1 MPIDIFAQSSTSFVP
16 RCLSL
21 DLEADPATGRILKI
35 GALRPDTGEFRHFK
49 GRFDLMTALIEVD
62 SLCANASFVLGHNV
76 IRHDL
81 NLLKA
86 IAPDLALFDL
96 PVVDTLALSPL
107 AFPRNPYHHL
117 VKDYKLLKLTV
128 NDPLA
133 DAERA
138 VVLFNDQRAALLAEP
153 AELVRAY
160 HYLLVPEDA
169 HPALGGLNNFFLT
182 LTRQARPTLD
192 AVRALLTDILDG
204 KVCRSGLLCLLEE
217 LAIAERRPAIAYF
230 LAWLRVAGE
239 NSVMPPWVR
248 IEYPATARLAREL
261 RATPCADAACAY
273 CREAHDARRWLKQW
287 FGYDD
292 FRHEAD
298 GRSLQTAIVSTGLA
312 GHSQLGILPTG
323 GGKSLCYQLPA
334 LMRHHQT
341 GALTIVISPLQALMK
356 DQVDTL
362 QRRGVTCA
370 AAVNGLLS
378 LPERKQV
385 LDGIRLGD
393 VGILLVSPEQVRNK
407 GFREAIAQRE
417 IAAWVFDEAHC
428 LSKWGHDFRPDYL
441 YVARFIRERHGEDIP
456 PITCLTA
463 TAKPDVV
470 EDIVAHF
477 RQRLGLELDLHL
489 GSTERDNL
497 GFAIVPTREETKL
510 AQVHQLLVDHFGEAD
525 SERPKPGGGI
535 IYCATQKHTE
545 TVAEFLVGMGWAA
558 AAFHGGMTPDM
569 KKERQQNFITGD
581 LKVIA
586 ATNAFGMGIDK
597 PDVRLVIH
605 ADIPGSLENYIQEAG
620 RAGRDQ
626 AAAFCV
632 LLYDNKDAE
641 RQFSLSGRSRLTK
654 NDIEQLLKAL
664 RRRKPDAA
672 GNVVITAGEL
682 LASEGLTLD
691 FDLESRDKDTRV
703 KTALAWLENAGLLE
717 RNENRSQVFPASLRF
732 RHLDEAQRRL
742 ASANYSQERQR
753 QLLELLKA
761 ILQAEPNQGL
771 TTDDL
776 ALATGL
782 NLREVS
788 KAFDDLEQLG
798 LLENDSRITAYL
810 RVGVKGAST
819 RVLASVDKMETT
831 LLSVLRE
838 AAPDAGPATHAVHLN
853 LRALTQKLKDSGFA
867 DALPETVAR
876 LLRSLAMDGREL
888 SGGRGSLAIKAIDQE
903 NHRVA
908 VQREWN
914 EIDRLSRQRRAC
926 AQVVLNTFLASLP
939 AGSKGTDML
948 ASRTL
953 GEINRA
959 LRSDL
964 DMAAVLRDVS
974 AATQAALMFLH
985 DHKVLSLAQGL
996 AVFRNA
1002 MTLNM
1007 LQDDVRTP
1015 VRARRFEAHDYQ
1027 PLADHYEQ
1035 RVSQIHVMIRYAELG
1050 LEKVSASLALAAD
1063 YFALSWEDFLKRYFH
1078 QRKEMLERATTQ
1090 ESWHRIRDGLSP
1102 VQARLVTEK
1111 RPTNRLILAGPG
1123 SGKTRLVVHRVAFL
1137 IRVLREAPSSIL
1149 VVTFNRHAALEVR
1162 RRLRGLIDHDAFGVA
1177 VYTYHGLAMRLTGAS
1192 LAARDSDTPID
1203 FDALLADAT
1212 RLLKGDEGEDLGNEP
1227 DVLRER
1233 LLGGFRWLLVDEYQD
1248 INAAQYDFLSALAGR
1263 TLTDKSRKLTL
1274 LAVGDDDQN
1283 IYEFAG
1289 AQVAFIRRFE
1299 QDYSAKIDYLVE
1311 NFRSTRHIIDAANTL
1326 IAPHPARLKTEHPIT
1341 IDAARRKQARGGVWA
1356 RRDAAVS
1363 QGRVQVLPVGVDLYR
1378 QAWLAVQELQR
1389 LAALDQG
1396 WVWSHVAVIAS
1407 EWSLLEPVRA
1417 ACEIVGIPAHFT
1429 GRRNVS
1435 FPTWRLREVTQLL
1448 DALRQRAT
1456 EALTATDVRALART
1470 LRGGDTETPGH
1481 RLVDAWCEAIAQES
1495 GDFPRPVTA
1504 LLEDCFE
1511 YCTDQDRETDGGL
1524 TLTTAHGAKGLEFN
1538 HVLVL
1543 AGGRRAFKQAALT
1556 TERRLYYVAMT
1567 RARQTLTLCTKDED
1581 GKNDSTDFAF
1591 ELASAVGSD
1600 AVLQRPVP
1608 LAGPLPVGLNRLY
1621 LLLGLKDVDLS
1632 FAGRSRSDAPRW
1644 ALAHLTVG
1652 DILRLEEESGRWV
1665 IKSADGQI
1673 LGRTAN
1679 SFHIPVGR
1687 IISAHIAAICQ
1698 WRSQDVADEWRGH
1711 MAVERWEVVLP
1722 EVVIEP
1728 N

>member
-1 MPIDIFAQSSTSFVP
+1 MPIDILAQSSASFAP

-21 DLEADPATGRILKI
+21 DLEVDPATGRILKI
-35 GALRPDTGEFRHFK
+35 GALRPDTGGFRHFK
-49 GRFDLMTALIEVD
+49 GNFDLAAALNEVD
-62 SLCANASFVLGHNV
+62 VLCADASFVLGHNV

-81 NLLKA
+81 NLLRA
-86 IAPDLALFDL
+86 VAPGLALFGL
-96 PVVDTLALSPL
+96 PVVDTLTLSPL

-138 VVLFNDQRAALLAEP
+138 VALFNDQRVALLAEP
-153 AELVRAY
+153 VELVRIY
-160 HYLLVPEDA
+160 HYLLVSEDA
-169 HPALGGLNNFFLT
+169 HSSLGGLNDFFLT
-182 LTRQARPTLD
+182 LTGQTRPTLD
-192 AVRALLTDILDG
+192 AVRELLIDILDG
-204 KVCRSGLLCLLEE
+204 KVCRSGLLRLLEE
-217 LAIAERRPAIAYF
+217 LAIPERRPAIAYF

-261 RATPCADAACAY
+261 RATPCVDATCSY

-287 FGYDD
+287 FDYDD

-298 GRSLQTAIVSTGLA
+298 GQSLQAAIVSTGLA

-334 LMRHHQT
+334 LMRYHQT

-362 QRRGVTCA
+362 QRRGVSCA

-407 GFREAIAQRE
+407 GFREAIAHRE
-417 IAAWVFDEAHC
+417 IAAWIFDEAHC

-441 YVARFIRERHGEDIP
+441 YVARFIRERHEDDIP

-470 EDIVAHF
+470 EDIAAHF
-477 RQRLGLELDLHL
+477 RDRLGQELVRHL

-510 AQVHQLLVDHFGEAD
+510 AQVHQLLVDHFGETG
-525 SERPKPGGGI
+525 SEHPKPGGGI
-535 IYCATQKHTE
+535 VYCATQKNTE
-545 TVAEFLVGMGWAA
+545 AIAEFLIGMGWAA

-569 KKERQQNFITGD
+569 KKERQQNFIAGD

-597 PDVRLVIH
+597 SDVRLVIH

-626 AAAFCV
+626 VAAFCV

-641 RQFSLSGRSRLTK
+641 RQFSLSTRSRLTK

-664 RRRKPDAA
+664 RRRKPDAD

-682 LASEGLTLD
+682 LASEGLALD

-717 RNENRSQVFPASLRF
+717 RNENRSQVFPAALRF

-742 ASANYSQERQR
+742 ASAGYSQERQR

-761 ILQAEPNQGL
+761 ILQAEPNKGL

-798 LLENDSRITAYL
+798 LLENDSQITAYL

-819 RVLASVDKMETT
+819 RVLASVDQMETT

-838 AAPDAGPATHAVHLN
+838 AAPDAGPTSDVVHLN
-853 LRALTQKLKDSGFA
+853 LRALTQKLKEAGFA
-867 DALPETVAR
+867 DALPETVVR

-903 NHRVA
+903 NYRVA
-908 VQREWN
+908 VLREWN

-926 AQVVLNTFLASLP
+926 AQVVLNAFLASLP
-939 AGSKGTDML
+939 VGSNGTDL
-948 ASRTL
+948 LTSLKL
-953 GEINRA
+953 GEINQA

-964 DMAAVLRDVS
+964 ALAADLRDVS
-974 AATQAALMFLH
+974 AATQTALMFLH
-985 DHKVLSLAQGL
+985 DQKVLILTQGL

-1002 MTLNM
+1002 MTLH
-1007 LQDDVRTP
+1007 LTQDDVQIP
-1015 VRARRFEAHDYQ
+1015 GRARRFEAHDYQ

-1035 RVSQIHVMIRYAELG
+1035 RVGQIHVMIRYAELG

-1090 ESWHRIRDGLSP
+1090 ESWHRIRDGLTH

-1137 IRVLREAPSSIL
+1137 VRVQREAPGSIL

-1162 RRLRGLIDHDAFGVA
+1162 RRLRELIDEDAFGVA

-1203 FDALLADAT
+1203 FDALLANAT
-1212 RLLKGDEGEDLGNEP
+1212 HLLKGDGSEDLGEEP
-1227 DVLRER
+1227 DALRER
-1233 LLGGFRWLLVDEYQD
+1233 LLAGFRWLLVDEYQD
-1248 INAAQYDFLSALAGR
+1248 INAGQYEFLSALVGR

-1289 AQVAFIRRFE
+1289 AQVEFIRRFE
-1299 QDYSAKIDYLVE
+1299 HDYSAKTDYLVE
-1311 NFRSTRHIIDAANTL
+1311 NFRSTRHIIDAANAL

-1341 IDAARRKQARGGVWA
+1341 IDAARRKQEPGGVWA
-1356 RRDAAVS
+1356 RRDSAVS
-1363 QGRVQVLPVGVDLYR
+1363 AGRVQILPTGIDRYR
-1378 QAWLAVQELQR
+1378 QAWLAIQELQR
-1389 LAALDQG
+1389 LAALDPG
-1396 WVWSHVAVIAS
+1396 WNWSRVAVIAH

-1417 ACEIVGIPAHFT
+1417 ACEIASIPTHFT
-1429 GRRNVS
+1429 GRRNKS
-1435 FPTWRLREVTQLL
+1435 FPAWRLREIVQLL
-1448 DALRQRAT
+1448 DALRQCAT
-1456 EALTATDVRALART
+1456 EALAASDVRALARA
-1470 LRGGDTETPGH
+1470 LRGERTETPGH

-1511 YCTDQDRETDGGL
+1511 FCADQDREPDGGL
-1524 TLTTAHGAKGLEFN
+1524 TLTTAHSAKGLEFD

-1543 AGGRRAFKQAALT
+1543 AGGWQTSKQAALT

-1567 RARQTLTLCTKDED
+1567 RARQTLTLCTKDEG
-1581 GKNDSTDFAF
+1581 GKNDSTDFAL
-1591 ELASAVGSD
+1591 ELASAIVSD
-1600 AVLQRPVP
+1600 AVLHRPAP
-1608 LAGPLPVGLNRLY
+1608 LASPLPGGLNRLY

-1632 FAGRSRSDAPRW
+1632 FTGRSRSDAPRM
-1644 ALAHLTVG
+1644 ALGRLTVG
-1652 DILRLEEESGRWV
+1652 DALQLEEESGRWV
-1665 IKSADGQI
+1665 IKSSDGQM
-1673 LGRTAN
+1673 LGRTAS
-1679 SFHIPVGR
+1679 SFRIPMGR
-1687 IISAHIAAICQ
+1687 IISARIAAICQ
-1698 WRSQDVADEWRGH
+1698 WRSQDVADEWRDR